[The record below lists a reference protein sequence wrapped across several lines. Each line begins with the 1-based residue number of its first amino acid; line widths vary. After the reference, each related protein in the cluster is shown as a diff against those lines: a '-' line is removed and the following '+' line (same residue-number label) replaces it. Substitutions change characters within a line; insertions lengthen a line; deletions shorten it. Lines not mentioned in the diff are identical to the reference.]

1 MPRETGGGRLIPIQ
15 AMIELTLSL
24 ISLYALHTFNLPVG
38 KTMIDLENMSL
49 DDLKK
54 LSRDVEKAI
63 ASFEE
68 RKRKEARKAM
78 EKVARDFGLS
88 VEEVIGVQKSPS
100 RSSKSAA
107 KYRNPANPSD
117 TWSGRGR
124 QPGWYK
130 DAIAK
135 GKSPDSMLA

>member
-1 MPRETGGGRLIPIQ
+1 
-15 AMIELTLSL
+15 
-24 ISLYALHTFNLPVG
+24 
-38 KTMIDLENMSL
+38 MIDLDSMSL

-63 ASFEE
+63 ASFED
-68 RKRKEARKAM
+68 RKRKEARKAL
-78 EKVARDFGLS
+78 EKVAREFGLS
-88 VEEVIGVQKSPS
+88 VEEVVGVQKAAS
-100 RSSKSAA
+100 RASKSAA
-107 KYRNPANPSD
+107 KYRNPSNPAE

-130 DAIAK
+130 DAVAK

>member
-1 MPRETGGGRLIPIQ
+1 MQ
-15 AMIELTLSL
+15 
-24 ISLYALHTFNLPVG
+24 
-38 KTMIDLENMSL
+38 DLENMSL

-78 EKVARDFGLS
+78 EKVAREFGLS
-88 VEEVIGVQKSPS
+88 VEDVIGAQKSSS
-100 RSSKSAA
+100 RAPKSAV
-107 KYRNPANPSD
+107 KFRNPANPSE

-130 DAIAK
+130 NALAK
-135 GKSPDSMLA
+135 GKSSDDMLA

>member
-1 MPRETGGGRLIPIQ
+1 MQ
-15 AMIELTLSL
+15 
-24 ISLYALHTFNLPVG
+24 
-38 KTMIDLENMSL
+38 DLENMSL

-78 EKVARDFGLS
+78 EKVAREFGLS
-88 VEEVIGVQKSPS
+88 VEDVIGTQKSSS
-100 RSSKSAA
+100 RAPKSAV
-107 KYRNPANPSD
+107 KFRNPANPGE

-130 DAIAK
+130 DALSK
-135 GKSPDSMLA
+135 GKSPDDMLA

>member
-1 MPRETGGGRLIPIQ
+1 M
-15 AMIELTLSL
+15 
-24 ISLYALHTFNLPVG
+24 F
-38 KTMIDLENMSL
+38 DLESMSL

-54 LSRDVEKAI
+54 LSRDVERAI

-68 RKRKEARKAM
+68 RKRREARKAM
-78 EKVARDFGLS
+78 EKVAREFGLS
-88 VEEVIGVQKSPS
+88 VEDVVGAQKATA
-100 RSSKSAA
+100 RASKSAV
-107 KYRNPANPSD
+107 KFRNPANPSE

-130 DAIAK
+130 DAIGK

>member
-1 MPRETGGGRLIPIQ
+1 
-15 AMIELTLSL
+15 
-24 ISLYALHTFNLPVG
+24 
-38 KTMIDLENMSL
+38 MIDLESMSL

-54 LSRDVEKAI
+54 LSRDVERAI
-63 ASFEE
+63 ASFED
-68 RKRKEARKAM
+68 RKRREARKAL
-78 EKVARDFGLS
+78 EKVAREFGLS
-88 VEEVIGVQKSPS
+88 VEEVVGMQKAGSG
-100 RSSKSAA
+100 RASKSAA

>member
-1 MPRETGGGRLIPIQ
+1 MQ
-15 AMIELTLSL
+15 
-24 ISLYALHTFNLPVG
+24 
-38 KTMIDLENMSL
+38 DLENMSL

-68 RKRKEARKAM
+68 RKRREARKAM
-78 EKVARDFGLS
+78 EKVAREFGLS
-88 VEEVIGVQKSPS
+88 VEEVVGA
-100 RSSKSAA
+100 SKGAA
-107 KYRNPANPSD
+107 RAPKTAVKYRNPANQND

-130 DAIAK
+130 DALAK
-135 GKSPDSMLA
+135 GKSPDDMLA

>member
-1 MPRETGGGRLIPIQ
+1 MQ
-15 AMIELTLSL
+15 
-24 ISLYALHTFNLPVG
+24 
-38 KTMIDLENMSL
+38 DLENMSL

-63 ASFEE
+63 SSFEE

-78 EKVARDFGLS
+78 EKVAREFGLS
-88 VEEVIGVQKSPS
+88 VEDVIGAQKSSS
-100 RSSKSAA
+100 RATKSAV
-107 KYRNPANPSD
+107 KFRNPANPGE

-130 DAIAK
+130 DALSK
-135 GKSPDSMLA
+135 GKSPDDMLA

>member
-1 MPRETGGGRLIPIQ
+1 MQE
-15 AMIELTLSL
+15 
-24 ISLYALHTFNLPVG
+24 
-38 KTMIDLENMSL
+38 LENMSL

-68 RKRKEARKAM
+68 RKRKEARKAL
-78 EKVARDFGLS
+78 EQVAREYGLS
-88 VEEVIGVQKSPS
+88 VEEVMGGQKAPSRASKSPV
-100 RSSKSAA
+100 
-107 KYRNPANPSD
+107 KYRNPANPSE

-130 DAIAK
+130 DALAK
-135 GKSPDSMLA
+135 GKSPDDMLA

>member
-1 MPRETGGGRLIPIQ
+1 MEI
-15 AMIELTLSL
+15 M
-24 ISLYALHTFNLPVG
+24 F
-38 KTMIDLENMSL
+38 DLENMSL
-49 DDLKK
+49 DDLKR

-68 RKRKEARKAM
+68 RKRKEARKAL
-78 EKVARDFGLS
+78 EKVAREFGLS
-88 VEEVIGVQKSPS
+88 VEEVVGNPKPPA
-100 RSSKSAA
+100 RASKSAA

-130 DAIAK
+130 DAISK
-135 GKSPDSMLA
+135 GKSPESMLA

>member
-1 MPRETGGGRLIPIQ
+1 MNEMQ
-15 AMIELTLSL
+15 E
-24 ISLYALHTFNLPVG
+24 
-38 KTMIDLENMSL
+38 LENMSL

-54 LSRDVEKAI
+54 LSREVEKAI
-63 ASFEE
+63 TSFEE

-78 EKVARDFGLS
+78 EKVAREYGLS
-88 VEEVIGVQKSPS
+88 VEDVIGAQKATS

-107 KYRNPANPSD
+107 KYRNPANHGE

-130 DAIAK
+130 AAIAK
-135 GKSPDSMLA
+135 GKSPDDMLA

>member
-1 MPRETGGGRLIPIQ
+1 
-15 AMIELTLSL
+15 
-24 ISLYALHTFNLPVG
+24 
-38 KTMIDLENMSL
+38 MIDLETLSL

-54 LSRDVEKAI
+54 LYRDVERAI
-63 ASFEE
+63 ASFED
-68 RKRKEARKAM
+68 RKRREARKAL
-78 EKVARDFGLS
+78 EKVAREFGLS
-88 VEEVIGVQKSPS
+88 VEEVVGMQKAPS
-100 RSSKSAA
+100 GRTSKSAA

-130 DAIAK
+130 EAIAK

>member
-1 MPRETGGGRLIPIQ
+1 
-15 AMIELTLSL
+15 
-24 ISLYALHTFNLPVG
+24 
-38 KTMIDLENMSL
+38 MIDLETLSL

-54 LSRDVEKAI
+54 LSRDVERAI
-63 ASFEE
+63 ASFED
-68 RKRKEARKAM
+68 RKRREARKALDR
-78 EKVARDFGLS
+78 VAREFGLS
-88 VEEVIGVQKSPS
+88 VEEVVGAQKAGPG
-100 RSSKSAA
+100 RASKSAA

-130 DAIAK
+130 EAIAK